1 MKPHHTLPSTPER
14 TQDRARGNLLLGAA
28 ILAFASYAFA
38 QSQTPPAPVTEE
50 QAKVI
55 ALKKVPGKVTDVA
68 IEKKRGKHVYVVE
81 IQTEKKGEK
90 DVFVDMQSGAIVGTD

>member
-1 MKPHHTLPSTPER
+1 MQPHHPKPRSPTRPK
-14 TQDRARGNLLLGAA
+14 DRARGNLLLGAA
-28 ILAFASYAFA
+28 VLAFAGYVFA
-38 QSQTPPAPVTEE
+38 QNPPAPNSVTEE